1 MATKVVSEKQLQAN
15 RRNAAKST
23 GPRTP
28 EGKAKSSRNALKHGL
43 LAREVV
49 IREGDGAENASEFEA
64 LMDRLENHF
73 QPVGA
78 LEEFL
83 VERVGV
89 SIWRL
94 RRAQRFEVGAIRE
107 ELDDWEAGPRFQKVD
122 NAIRELEQAKRELE
136 YELQVAKWA
145 EHDEELG
152 APANWDVLKR
162 AWRELGREFDL
173 EGNVLDSEQNRH
185 EFLTYLA
192 ERDITNA
199 HLRERLVQ
207 AQKRVVEQKR
217 TRVPALEEAVDAA
230 RRYDELRRFRAA
242 LFHCLPTEDNVLK
255 LVRYESMIDRQL
267 TRSLHQLERLQ
278 RARLGEA
285 VPPPLTLDVDIA
297 GAREAG

>member
-49 IREGDGAENASEFEA
+49 ISDGDGAENASEFEA

-78 LEEFL
+78 LEELL

-94 RRAQRFEVGAIRE
+94 RRAQRFEVGVIRQELDTYTTEPLFPKIKDATRELEHAKRQLTLEIHILKLAEHEENLFGPADWHVAKRAWQELAE
-107 ELDDWEAGPRFQKVD
+107 ELDCGDLDLNNPQIQQDFVSR
-122 NAIRELEQAKRELE
+122 LE
-136 YELQVAKWA
+136 
-145 EHDEELG
+145 
-152 APANWDVLKR
+152 
-162 AWRELGREFDL
+162 
-173 EGNVLDSEQNRH
+173 
-185 EFLTYLA
+185 
-192 ERDITNA
+192 ERGITKDRVCEC
-199 HLRERLVQ
+199 LIQ
-207 AQKRVVEQKR
+207 AQKRVIEQMRRRISECEETVER
-217 TRVPALEEAVDAA
+217 A
-230 RRYDELRRFRAA
+230 RRHDELSRFSAA
-242 LFHCLPTEDNVLK
+242 LFHCLPDEDNVLK

-267 TRSLHQLERLQ
+267 TRSLHHLERLQ

-297 GAREAG
+297 GARETG